1 MSLAIRKPAPT
12 ALAVSPGTA
21 QFGEALRMHT
31 VRLKDDVMRS
41 QAEVATH
48 KEHAKRMQREIAL
61 LQSDIPSVRT
71 RVLEQQQQ
79 RRGSSSD
86 QGKLSVSPAAGTNI
100 PPTPR
105 PHADVKATTASNTA
119 ANIQASS
126 KALYYKT
133 IARKCFDR
141 MKQQKEF
148 YELQLTGLRKQ
159 LEFKSNGSINMTNL
173 SFASTVAGGP
183 SPSPA
188 RGKQHGVRFSP
199 DVDDATLLHDL

>member
-1 MSLAIRKPAPT
+1 M
-12 ALAVSPGTA
+12 
-21 QFGEALRMHT
+21 
-31 VRLKDDVMRS
+31 
-41 QAEVATH
+41 
-48 KEHAKRMQREIAL
+48 
-61 LQSDIPSVRT
+61 
-71 RVLEQQQQ
+71 LEQQQP

-105 PHADVKATTASNTA
+105 PHADVKATTAANTA

-173 SFASTVAGGP
+173 SFASTVVGGP

-188 RGKQHGVRFSP
+188 RQPRRLFPRFWHAGFRAAGDTSRGDDEHLTVRPGSAHFLRSHREVAIP
-199 DVDDATLLHDL
+199 HRPER